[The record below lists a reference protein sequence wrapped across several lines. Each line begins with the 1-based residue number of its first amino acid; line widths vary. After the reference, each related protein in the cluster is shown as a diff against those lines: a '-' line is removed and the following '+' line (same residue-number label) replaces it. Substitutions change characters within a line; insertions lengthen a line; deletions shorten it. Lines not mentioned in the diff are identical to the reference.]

1 MAVRSMLTRLAASGG
16 HVWPPEILPP
26 CLLVR
31 VQLWISDAA
40 GEAFGEQCG
49 SYLLL
54 ADSLARHVPCVGVVK
69 LFTAQAADV
78 VDMNRC
84 QSNNGV
90 VGSAWPTLRCLSFS
104 LALVSNVVVMTVARI
119 AWGETPGAHA

>member
-1 MAVRSMLTRLAASGG
+1 MQPRISYAATR
-16 HVWPPEILPP
+16 
-26 CLLVR
+26 
-31 VQLWISDAA
+31 
-40 GEAFGEQCG
+40 AFDEQCG

-54 ADSLARHVPCVGVVK
+54 ADSLARHVLCVGVVE
-69 LFTAQAADV
+69 LFTTQAADV
-78 VDMNRC
+78 VYMNRC

-90 VGSAWPTLRCLSFS
+90 VGAAWPTLRCPSFS